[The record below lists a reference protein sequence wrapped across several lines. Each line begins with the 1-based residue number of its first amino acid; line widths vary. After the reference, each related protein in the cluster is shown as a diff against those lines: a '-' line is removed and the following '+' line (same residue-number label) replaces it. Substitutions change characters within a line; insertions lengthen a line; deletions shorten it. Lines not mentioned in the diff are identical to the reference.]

1 MTGENIQS
9 PSENIGSVRL
19 LHSPLHSPN
28 CRQFACSW
36 GCARDSVT
44 VYGLHTGQMRPLLE
58 SSNSSPS
65 TTALTCVNLAEE
77 KGQGQEK
84 HRLEDTQ
91 LSSLLW
97 WEQQGWCSHKLGTIN
112 KVYKFWTRNWSRFIP
127 IVWYIHILFVMNMY
141 ELSMV

>member
-1 MTGENIQS
+1 MTGENIQN
-9 PSENIGSVRL
+9 PSENIGSIRL

-36 GCARDSVT
+36 GCARDCVT

-58 SSNSSPS
+58 SSNTSTS
-65 TTALTCVNLAEE
+65 TTALTCVNRAEE

-84 HRLEDTQ
+84 HWLEDTR

-97 WEQQGWCSHKLGTIN
+97 PEQQGWCSHKSVSLN
-112 KVYKFWTRNWSRFIP
+112 KVCEFWTRSESSFIP
-127 IVWYIHILFVMNMY
+127 IVWYIHILFVMIMY
-141 ELSMV
+141 ELSIV